1 MKVETI
7 AEQLLFTTVKIETVH
22 PNATGFGTGFFFIH
36 EHQGGEYPF
45 IVTNKH
51 VIKGAVGG
59 KLIFTQKG
67 ADGEP
72 LIGQRVTLNMKQ
84 EVWEESWFG
93 HPDPAIDIAVMAL
106 EPLIQQVSE
115 MFPVGIFYIGLNVG
129 MMPTAEQLSQL
140 DVLEQVAFVGYPNGV
155 WDSKNLIPIMRRGTT
170 ATPLTLDFEGEPKF
184 LIDASVFG
192 GSSGSPVFI
201 LDNGLVTDRNG
212 TTSMRS
218 RIHFIGVIAQVYHR
232 TDLNAVIA
240 IPIPTQYQP
249 GVETKQMI
257 DLGIVI
263 KARTVVEAIMAYLAI
278 HAEPE

>member
-1 MKVETI
+1 MKIETI

-22 PNATGFGTGFFFIH
+22 PNATGSGTGFVFIH
-36 EHQGGEYPF
+36 EQQGGKYPF

-51 VIKGAVGG
+51 VIEGATGG
-59 KLIFTQKG
+59 RLIFTQEG
-67 ADGEP
+67 TDGEP

-84 EVWEESWFG
+84 EVWKESWFG

-115 MFPVGIFYIGLNVG
+115 NFQNGIFYIGLDVG

-155 WDSKNLIPIMRRGTT
+155 WDSKNLIPILRRGTT
-170 ATPLTLDFEGEPKF
+170 ATPLTLDFEGEQKF

-201 LDNGLVTDRNG
+201 LDSGTFSDRNG
-212 TTSMRS
+212 TISMRS
-218 RIHFIGVIAQVYHR
+218 RIHFIGVIAEVYHR
-232 TDLNAVIA
+232 TDLNAVVA
-240 IPIPTQYQP
+240 IPIPTQFQP
-249 GVETKQMI
+249 GVEIKQMI
-257 DLGIVI
+257 DLGVVI
-263 KARTVVEAIMAYLAI
+263 KAPTVIEAITAYLAV
-278 HAEPE
+278 HDVPK